1 MGKTEVSRLYS
12 NGVIGRTTSTR
23 YNGGGIGILRQT
35 PVIKVGTE
43 LEIGTVI
50 KILHDGVMI
59 KKAGNEF
66 KVSFKTVEREVQ

>member
-1 MGKTEVSRLYS
+1 
-12 NGVIGRTTSTR
+12 
-23 YNGGGIGILRQT
+23 LRQT

-50 KILHDGVMI
+50 RILHDGVMI